1 MMCILPESIENTL
14 QNYDRIVVGGI
25 IRDQNGNILFLQRA
39 PDESPPNLW
48 EIPSGGVEKGENLL
62 QALSREI
69 EEETGLLLDDVIG
82 FLSAVEY
89 SIKEARCLQ
98 VNFNVK
104 CTGEVKLSP
113 EHAQYQWSNIANF
126 RSELDDFML
135 RVLNEA

>member
-1 MMCILPESIENTL
+1 MMCILPESIESKL

-25 IRDQNGNILFLQRA
+25 IRDQYSNILFLQRA

-69 EEETGLLLDDVIG
+69 EEETGLLLDDVIS

-89 SIKEARCLQ
+89 SIKETRCLQ
-98 VNFNVK
+98 INFNVI
-104 CTGEVKLSP
+104 CTGEVNLSP
-113 EHAQYQWSNIANF
+113 EHTQYTWSNITNF
-126 RSELDDFML
+126 RTKLDDFML